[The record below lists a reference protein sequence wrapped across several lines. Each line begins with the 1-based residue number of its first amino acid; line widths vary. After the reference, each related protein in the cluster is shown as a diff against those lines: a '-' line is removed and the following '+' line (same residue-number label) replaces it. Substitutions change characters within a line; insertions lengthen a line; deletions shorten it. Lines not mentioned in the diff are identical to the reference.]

1 MELLMKNLTSLYAL
15 MKQMLLSTLIV
26 SCSNFVIANEIDKPV
41 IHPAIPIL
49 DESGKHVLESG
60 AAYSAKM
67 TCGIAGC
74 HDYEKITHAY
84 HFEMGRDEA
93 GDKFGEQR
101 ALDLV
106 SSPGYFGGYA
116 CMGGNNPDWLA
127 KKENS
132 DEANFADKG
141 AAGLVQ
147 RCDGCHSGGGWMEK
161 DRQGNRYDEVDPNTV
176 TALDGDYFNR
186 GTDAHNM
193 PTSNDVISQ
202 WDWKKSGVVEA
213 DCMMCHTDFSALQ
226 THKGSPIDS
235 DGLNQFKT
243 MRGKKLIDKGHFRYA
258 GTAMLENLNLNNTD
272 DITKHQTLVNFAK
285 TGKESRGR
293 YDFDL
298 IMENDKPKLEWNAA
312 AFDDN
317 GKTSIPML
325 KFPNND
331 NCMMCHRTSN
341 SRRGFYGF
349 GDNATVEIAPEDGT
363 IVEDYQDD
371 VHKGKTWTEENGET
385 RTIETCN
392 SCHARSYFDP
402 KYANV
407 DLDAN
412 HNILK
417 GNSDMDVR
425 NDLDYN
431 PNAKTCTYCHDTS
444 PNKAIPSGHD
454 SMLSAHQE
462 LWKASGDMAG
472 YPQGTITRITQT
484 HLDVI
489 TCQSCHITD
498 KKSRGRP
505 MQISYRYRQEE
516 DDSLKI
522 IPYNPR
528 MRSYWK
534 DKNTGKMLN
543 KTQRNSVFDTKEVDG
558 ETIGLIVDPIS
569 GDELAQVSTRIS
581 HGSLRFGDPNSVEG
595 YKALK
600 QAYDSVLIKAGAETA
615 DTALVWTESNE
626 YIISHNTRPAVSSV
640 QCADCHSKKQDG
652 SFSSLVS
659 TDGILGEGNSR
670 TVTTL
675 PNRSLVDDG
684 IVILDLDY
692 MKINDDGS
700 VTQNTSD
707 VLYSTKIDPFMTV
720 LRASSAKISEG
731 ALSKVNKDSAIEQ
744 LNVKDE
750 TAEMLMSHFNT
761 IELYQLAQNQG
772 HIDLRAI
779 KLLVNGNASQFADY
793 RIEVHLAD
801 EISSAANEAGLGI
814 LKSPLYQ
821 ITARDKQRRLIDGF
835 QDAVLVKIPYRGQQ
849 TTLDNISVLYSPYGK
864 SWAALSD
871 DQLIAMVPA
880 TAETMGYVMFE
891 TQHFSQFVIADTAEQ
906 PAPTP
911 SPTPDVVEPGKSG
924 SGGTWFYLLL
934 LLLPLAIRRQFN

>member
-1 MELLMKNLTSLYAL
+1 MKNSNSSCSRIKKTLFF
-15 MKQMLLSTLIV
+15 TLI
-26 SCSNFVIANEIDKPV
+26 IASTNAFALGSEIDQPV

-49 DESGKHVLESG
+49 DESGNHVLDSG
-60 AAYSAKM
+60 AAYSAKT
-67 TCGIAGC
+67 TCGTAGC

-93 GDKFGEQR
+93 SDDFGEQR
-101 ALDLV
+101 ALGLV
-106 SSPGYFGGYA
+106 TSPGYYGGYA

-127 KKENS
+127 KKDNA
-132 DEANFADKG
+132 DEASFADKG
-141 AAGLVQ
+141 SAGLVQ
-147 RCDGCHSGGGWMEK
+147 RCDSCHSGGGWMEK
-161 DRQGNRYDEVDPNTV
+161 DRHGNRYDEVDPTTV

-186 GTDAHNM
+186 GTDEQNM
-193 PTSNDVISQ
+193 PTTTDVISQ

-226 THKGSPIDS
+226 THEGSPEDD
-235 DGLNQFKT
+235 DGLSQFRT
-243 MRGKKLIDKGHFRYA
+243 LRGKKLIDAGYYRYA
-258 GTAMLENLNLNNTD
+258 GTAMLENLNLNNSD
-272 DITKHQTLVNFAK
+272 DAANNKTLVNFAK
-285 TGKESRGR
+285 NATTSSYGS
-293 YDFDL
+293 YDFELILADDL
-298 IMENDKPKLEWNAA
+298 PVLEWNET
-312 AFDDN
+312 AFDEN

-349 GDNATVEIAPEDGT
+349 GDEAIAEIDPIDGT

-371 VHKGKTWTEENGET
+371 VHKGKTWTEPNGET
-385 RTIETCN
+385 RAIETCN
-392 SCHARSYFDP
+392 SCHARNYFDP
-402 KYANV
+402 KFANV
-407 DLDAN
+407 DLDAD

-462 LWKASGDMAG
+462 LWKANGDMAG
-472 YPQGTITRITQT
+472 YPQSTLTRITQT

-516 DDSLKI
+516 DNSLKI

-528 MRSYWK
+528 IRSYWK
-534 DKNTGKMLN
+534 DKNTGEMLN
-543 KTQRNSVFDTKEVDG
+543 KTQRNSVFETKEVDG
-558 ETIGLIVDPIS
+558 ETIGLIIDPIS
-569 GDELAQVSTRIS
+569 GEELAQVSTRYS
-581 HGSLRFGDPNSVEG
+581 HGSLRFGDPDTVEG

-600 QAYDSVLIKAGAETA
+600 KAYDGVLVKAGAASA

-626 YIISHNTRPAVSSV
+626 YIMSHNTRPAVSSV
-640 QCADCHSKKQDG
+640 QCADCHDKKQGG
-652 SFSSLVS
+652 SFSALISP
-659 TDGILGEGNSR
+659 TGIFGEDNSR

-692 MKINDDGS
+692 MKINDDGTI
-700 VTQNTSD
+700 TQNAND
-707 VLYSTKIDPFMTV
+707 ILYSTKVDPFMTI
-720 LRASSAKISEG
+720 LRASSAKIAEG
-731 ALSKVNKDSAIEQ
+731 EMSKVNKTDAITQLAVTDS
-744 LNVKDE
+744 
-750 TAEMLMSHFNT
+750 TADMLTSHFNT
-761 IELYQLAQNQG
+761 VELYQLSQKQG
-772 HIDLRAI
+772 DDDLRSI
-779 KLLVNGNASQFADY
+779 TLLVNGNASQFADY
-793 RIEVHLAD
+793 RVEVRLA
-801 EISSAANEAGLGI
+801 ESASTAANEANLGE

-821 ITARDKQRRLIDGF
+821 ITARDSQRRAVENF
-835 QDAVLVKIPYRGQQ
+835 QDAVLIKMPYQGEQ
-849 TTLDNISVLYSPYGK
+849 TALDKVSILHSAYGTTW
-864 SWAALSD
+864 SELSSE
-871 DQLIAMVPA
+871 QLIAVMPA
-880 TAETMGYVMFE
+880 TTESSGYVIFE
-891 TQHFSQFVIADTAEQ
+891 TQHFSQFVAADKVEDTTQ
-906 PAPTP
+906 PTTEPTTVT
-911 SPTPDVVEPGKSG
+911 PTESS

-934 LLLPLAIRRQFN
+934 LLLPLTIRRQFNK

>member
-1 MELLMKNLTSLYAL
+1 MKNPTSLCARVKQAL
-15 MKQMLLSTLIV
+15 LCILLVTCSTFAIG
-26 SCSNFVIANEIDKPV
+26 NDIDKPV

-49 DESGKHVLESG
+49 DESGKHVLDSG

-67 TCGIAGC
+67 TCGTAGC
-74 HDYEKITHAY
+74 HDYDKITHAY

-101 ALDLV
+101 ALDLLT
-106 SSPGYFGGYA
+106 SPGYFGGYA
-116 CMGGNNPDWLA
+116 CMGGNNPEWLA
-127 KKENS
+127 KKDNK
-132 DEANFADKG
+132 DEASFADKG
-141 AAGLVQ
+141 TAGLIQ
-147 RCDGCHSGGGWMEK
+147 RCDGCHQGGGWMEK
-161 DRQGNRYDEVDPNTV
+161 DRHGNRLDEVDPTTV

-186 GTDAHNM
+186 GTDANNM
-193 PTSNDVISQ
+193 PTSSDVVSQ

-213 DCMMCHTDFSALQ
+213 DCMMCHTDFTALQ
-226 THKGSPIDS
+226 AHEGSPEDS
-235 DGLNQFKT
+235 DALRQFRT
-243 MRGKKLIDKGHFRYA
+243 MRGKKLIDSGHFRYA

-272 DITKHQTLVNFAK
+272 DESKHQTLVNFAK
-285 TGKESRGR
+285 AGKESRGS

-298 IMENDKPKLEWNAA
+298 IMENDKPKLEWNAE
-312 AFDDN
+312 AFDEN
-317 GKTSIPML
+317 GKASIPML

-349 GDNATVEIAPEDGT
+349 GDKATAEIDPEDGT

-385 RTIETCN
+385 RAIETCN
-392 SCHARSYFDP
+392 SCHARNYFDP

-412 HNILK
+412 HDILK

-462 LWKASGDMAG
+462 LWKANGDMAG
-472 YPQGTITRITQT
+472 YPQNTLTRVTQT

-498 KKSRGRP
+498 KKSRGRD

-534 DKNTGKMLN
+534 DKNTGQMLN
-543 KTQRNSVFDTKEVDG
+543 KTQRNSVFETKEVAG

-569 GDELAQVSTRIS
+569 GDELAQVSTRFS
-581 HGSLRFGDPNSVEG
+581 HGSLRFGDPDSVEG

-600 QAYDSVLIKAGAETA
+600 QAYDNVLIKAGATNV

-626 YIISHNTRPAVSSV
+626 YIMSHNTRPAVASV
-640 QCADCHSKKQDG
+640 QCGDCHSKKQDG

-659 TDGILGEGNSR
+659 PTGIFGEGNSR
-670 TVTTL
+670 KVTTL
-675 PNRSLVDDG
+675 PDRSLVDDG

-692 MKINDDGS
+692 MKVNDDGT

-707 VLYSTKIDPFMTV
+707 VLYSTKVDPFMTV
-720 LRASSAKISEG
+720 LRASSAKIAEG
-731 ALSKVNKDSAIEQ
+731 ALTKVNKVTAIAQLKVSEQ
-744 LNVKDE
+744 
-750 TAEMLMSHFNT
+750 TTEMLTSHFNT
-761 IELYQLAQNQG
+761 VELFQLTQKQG
-772 HIDLRAI
+772 HKDLRAI
-779 KLLVNGNASQFADY
+779 NLLVNGNATQFADY
-793 RIEVHLAD
+793 RVEVHITEHA
-801 EISSAANEAGLGI
+801 SSAASKAGLGE

-821 ITARDKQRRLIDGF
+821 ITARDKQRRPVGGF
-835 QDAVLVKIPYRGQQ
+835 QDAVLVKMPYQGEQ
-849 TTLDNISVLYSPYGK
+849 TELDKVTVLHSAYGK
-864 SWAALSD
+864 TWSELSG
-871 DQLIAMVPA
+871 DQLIAVMPA
-880 TAETMGYVMFE
+880 TTDSQGYVVFE
-891 TQHFSQFVIADTAEQ
+891 TQHFSQFVIADKAAEVD
-906 PAPTP
+906 PTP
-911 SPTPDVVEPGKSG
+911 TPTPTPDLVEPENDD
-924 SGGTWFYLLL
+924 SGGTWFLLLL
-934 LLLPLAIRRQFN
+934 LLLPLAVKRQFN

>member
-1 MELLMKNLTSLYAL
+1 MMNSNWFYVLV
-15 MKQMLLSTLIV
+15 KQVLLSALLLSSSATFALGNDV
-26 SCSNFVIANEIDKPV
+26 DKPV

-49 DESGKHVLESG
+49 DESGKHVLVSG

-67 TCGIAGC
+67 TCGTAGC
-74 HDYEKITHAY
+74 HDYDKITHAY

-106 SSPGYFGGYA
+106 TSPGYYGGYA

-127 KKENS
+127 KKNNK
-132 DEANFADKG
+132 DEASFADKG
-141 AAGLVQ
+141 SAGLVQ

-161 DRQGNRYDEVDPNTV
+161 DRHGNRYDEVDPTTV

-186 GTDAHNM
+186 GTDANNM
-193 PTSNDVISQ
+193 PVNSDVISQ
-202 WDWKKSGVVEA
+202 WNWKKSGVVEA
-213 DCMMCHTDFSALQ
+213 DCMMCHTDFTALQ
-226 THKGSPIDS
+226 AHEGSPVDS
-235 DGLNQFKT
+235 DALAQFKT
-243 MRGKKLIDKGHFRYA
+243 MRGKKLIDSGHFRYA

-272 DITKHQTLVNFAK
+272 DESKHQTLVNFAK
-285 TGKESRGR
+285 TSKESHGK

-298 IMENDKPKLEWNAA
+298 IMENDQPKLEWNAA
-312 AFDDN
+312 AFDES
-317 GKTSIPML
+317 GKASIPML

-349 GDNATVEIAPEDGT
+349 GDNATAEIDEEDGT

-371 VHKGKTWTEENGET
+371 VHKGKMWTEENGES
-385 RTIETCN
+385 RAIETCN
-392 SCHARSYFDP
+392 SCHARNYFDP

-407 DLDAN
+407 DLDAD

-431 PNAKTCTYCHDTS
+431 PNAKTCTYCHDSS

-462 LWKASGDMAG
+462 LWKANGDMAG
-472 YPQGTITRITQT
+472 YPQNTLTRVTQT

-498 KKSRGRP
+498 KKSRGKP

-534 DKNTGKMLN
+534 DKNTGKVLN
-543 KTQRNSVFDTKEVDG
+543 KTQRNSVFETKEVDG

-569 GDELAQVSTRIS
+569 GDELAQVSTRFS
-581 HGSLRFGDPNSVEG
+581 HGSLRFGDPDTVAG

-600 QAYDSVLIKAGAETA
+600 QAYDSVLVKAGAKTA

-626 YIISHNTRPAVSSV
+626 YIMSHNTRPAVSSV

-652 SFSSLVS
+652 SFSSLVA
-659 TDGILGEGNSR
+659 TDGIFGEANSR
-670 TVTTL
+670 IVTTL
-675 PNRSLVDDG
+675 PDRSLVDEG

-692 MKINDDGS
+692 MKVNDDGS

-707 VLYSTKIDPFMTV
+707 VLYSTKVDPFMTI

-731 ALSKVNKDSAIEQ
+731 ALSKVNKVDAIAQ
-744 LNVKDE
+744 LNVTDK
-750 TAEMLMSHFNT
+750 TAEILTSHFNT
-761 IELYQLAQNQG
+761 VELFELAQKQG
-772 HIDLRAI
+772 HKDLRAI
-779 KLLVNGNASQFADY
+779 RLLVNGNATQFADY
-793 RIEVHLAD
+793 RIEVHIA
-801 EISSAANEAGLGI
+801 EHINSAASDAGLGE

-821 ITARDKQRRLIDGF
+821 ITARDKQRRAVESF
-835 QDAVLVKIPYRGQQ
+835 QDAVLVKMPYQGEQ
-849 TTLDNISVLYSPYGK
+849 TELDKVSALHSAYGK
-864 SWAALSD
+864 SWHELSQE
-871 DQLIAMVPA
+871 QLIAVMPA
-880 TAETMGYVMFE
+880 TADNQGYVVFE
-891 TQHFSQFVIADTAEQ
+891 TQHFSQFVLADKAVEPTPT
-906 PAPTP
+906 PAPSP
-911 SPTPDVVEPGKSG
+911 SPDLAKPENGD
-924 SGGTWFYLLL
+924 SGGTWFYFLLL
-934 LLLPLAIRRQFN
+934 LVPLVIRRQFH